1 MIGRVWLFTVL
12 FLVLAVA
19 SVACAGGGVA
29 LAVPSCQNVQAVAV
43 QSYGVQAVQLQ
54 SYAPVAVAVPIQQ
67 RVQIVQAAPQY
78 LAVQQ
83 VQAVQAVKVVRVNSH
98 VNAVRVN
105 NSFRTPFRTGV
116 QAFRNEL
123 RR

>member
-1 MIGRVWLFTVL
+1 MLGRVWLFTVL

-19 SVACAGGGVA
+19 SVACAGGVA
-29 LAVPSCQNVQAVAV
+29 VAVPSCQNVQAVAV
-43 QSYGVQAVQLQ
+43 QSYGVQAVAVQQ
-54 SYAPVAVAVPIQQ
+54 YAPVAVAVPVQQ
-67 RVQIVQAAPQY
+67 RVQFVQAAPQY
-78 LAVQQ
+78 VAVQQ
-83 VQAVQAVKVVRVNSH
+83 VQAIQAVHAVRVQN
-98 VNAVRVN
+98 VRVN

>member
-29 LAVPSCQNVQAVAV
+29 VAVPSCQNVQAVAV
-43 QSYGVQAVQLQ
+43 QSYGAQAVAVQ
-54 SYAPVAVAVPIQQ
+54 SYTPLAVAVPVQQ
-67 RVQIVQAAPQY
+67 RVQIVQAVPQY
-78 LAVQQ
+78 VAVQQ
-83 VQAVQAVKVVRVNSH
+83 VQAVNVVRLNNGH

-105 NSFRTPFRTGV
+105 NSFRTPFRSGV